1 LKLYEG
7 GDMSSEG
14 EVPPQVQ
21 QDLRL
26 LEEKTRQ
33 YDIISRQRQELERE
47 LMETNNALAEIEK
60 LPENAEVYK
69 AVGYLLIKVNK
80 ETVKRELEDRRDILE
95 LRVKRVRKQEE
106 RLIEDIEK
114 LRERI
119 RTLFRGTRG

>member
-1 LKLYEG
+1 
-7 GDMSSEG
+7 MSSEG

-95 LRVKRVRKQEE
+95 SNVSENRRNDL
-106 RLIEDIEK
+106 
-114 LRERI
+114 
-119 RTLFRGTRG
+119 

>member
-1 LKLYEG
+1 
-7 GDMSSEG
+7 MSSEG